1 MIDKPAGPTSHGCV
15 AAVRRAYGL
24 KRVGHGGT
32 LDPAV
37 TGVLPMALGPAT
49 RLLPYLQG
57 DKLYRAVVQLGVRT
71 SSDDLEGE
79 VLERRTPP
87 ALDGAALE
95 EALASFRGDILQR
108 PPAVSA
114 VHVGGERAYARARR
128 GELVELAPRPV
139 TIHSLRL
146 LGWDPAKAQA
156 ELEVRCSAGTYIRSL
171 ARDLGEHLGCGG
183 ALARLRRTATLG
195 FDLSTAV
202 DLERLASA
210 PPPPLLDPLAA
221 LAHLE
226 RRQLLEEELPGWRC
240 GRSLP
245 LRAGSAD
252 QTGTDPATALVA
264 AGPDAGPALAGGPA
278 SPATPAPSSA
288 ESPGQAARTTQ
299 GDIDVLG
306 LPSRTNPGEAIH
318 EAIAAGPPG
327 AAVADGPAAGAAV
340 DGPVGPA
347 ESAALEGPAYA
358 ILNPDGSLA
367 GIARL
372 DPSGQLRPRL
382 VFDAAG

>member
-37 TGVLPMALGPAT
+37 TGVLPIALGPAT

-57 DKLYRAVVQLGVRT
+57 DKVYRAVVQLGVRT

-79 VLERRTPP
+79 VLERRPP
-87 ALDGAALE
+87 PPLDTNALE
-95 EALASFRGDILQR
+95 TALAGFRGAILQR

-114 VHVGGERAYARARR
+114 VHVGGERAYVRARR
-128 GELVELAPRPV
+128 GEAVELEPRPI
-139 TIHSLRL
+139 TIHRLEL
-146 LGWDPAKAQA
+146 LGWDPAVARL

-171 ARDLGEHLGCGG
+171 ARDLGELLGCGG
-183 ALARLRRTATLG
+183 ALARLRRTETLG
-195 FDLSTAV
+195 FDLSSAV
-202 DLERLASA
+202 DLDRLAST

-221 LAHLE
+221 LSHLE
-226 RRQLLEEELPGWRC
+226 WRRMLAEELPGWRC

-245 LRAGSAD
+245 LRAAGQGFGTSA
-252 QTGTDPATALVA
+252 PTALIDAMSTAGNAPGHSFGRGPLSLAGQGNDALA
-264 AGPDAGPALAGGPA
+264 AGEAGSCTDQAEGSRSGV
-278 SPATPAPSSA
+278 TAP
-288 ESPGQAARTTQ
+288 
-299 GDIDVLG
+299 
-306 LPSRTNPGEAIH
+306 
-318 EAIAAGPPG
+318 
-327 AAVADGPAAGAAV
+327 
-340 DGPVGPA
+340 
-347 ESAALEGPAYA
+347 EGPAFA
-358 ILNPDGSLA
+358 MLNPDGSLA

-372 DPSGQLRPRL
+372 DPSGLLQPRL

>member
-1 MIDKPAGPTSHGCV
+1 VIDKPAGPTSHGCV

-37 TGVLPMALGPAT
+37 TGVLPIALGPAT

-57 DKLYRAVVQLGVRT
+57 DKVYRAVVQLGMRT

-87 ALDGAALE
+87 AFDTAAIE
-95 EALASFRGDILQR
+95 GALAGFRGEILQR

-146 LGWDPAKAQA
+146 LAWHPAEAQA
-156 ELEVRCSAGTYIRSL
+156 ELGVRCSAGTYIRSL
-171 ARDLGEHLGCGG
+171 ARDLGDLLGCGG
-183 ALARLRRTATLG
+183 ALARLRRTETLG

-226 RRQLLEEELPGWRC
+226 RRQLREEEWPSWRC

-245 LRAGSAD
+245 LRAGTAD
-252 QTGTDPATALVA
+252 QSGGDPAAALPMAGADPEGPQDPA
-264 AGPDAGPALAGGPA
+264 A
-278 SPATPAPSSA
+278 S
-288 ESPGQAARTTQ
+288 ESP
-299 GDIDVLG
+299 
-306 LPSRTNPGEAIH
+306 
-318 EAIAAGPPG
+318 
-327 AAVADGPAAGAAV
+327 
-340 DGPVGPA
+340 
-347 ESAALEGPAYA
+347 EGPAYA

-372 DPSGQLRPRL
+372 DPAGLLRPRL